1 MKQRVGD
8 DDKVRGVMR
17 LPNSRYFSLPD
28 SGNRSINIITSSGAM
43 FIVYSALVTIPE
55 FCSTIS

>member
-28 SGNRSINIITSSGAM
+28 SGNRWQ
-43 FIVYSALVTIPE
+43 
-55 FCSTIS
+55 STEAK